1 MTMNNF
7 IKNIICF
14 SVFFATA
21 LSVSA
26 QEQKKAEQAVLHY
39 MSTIYEDYGY
49 IPGTFGQLA
58 GQPYAE
64 AVEKKLGVSGKVRYS
79 IPHTLT
85 VEETFI
91 QSEYFHLDENFNV
104 LGHLSEQDML
114 DIIVEMFYSDEKIRE
129 LMKTFS
135 VDTVYFEI
143 NSIPE

>member
-1 MTMNNF
+1 M
-7 IKNIICF
+7 IHILKHSLCF
-14 SVFFATA
+14 AVILISV
-21 LSVSA
+21 LSVSS
-26 QEQKKAEQAVLHY
+26 QEQQKAEQAVLHY

-49 IPGTFGQLA
+49 IPGTFGQLT

-64 AVEKKLGVSGKVRYS
+64 AVEKKLGVSGKIRYS

-114 DIIVEMFYSDEKIRE
+114 DMIMEMFYSDEKIRK
-129 LMKTFS
+129 LMQQFS

-143 NSIPE
+143 YSIPE